1 MPTTTTVMTSASEE
15 SPSKDLTNLE
25 AKEPH
30 NNHQQEQEQ
39 QRTNDEIGA
48 CDDLGSSDE
57 VKVFNDEDE
66 RDGDVTES
74 YQAELQ
80 AEKTSLIHESE
91 QVLLLQL
98 RIAADP
104 PLHII
109 EIKRRVTNGGCK
121 HPLEAIIHV
130 DFFFCFA
137 DQSHFFGYIKFR
149 GRQLRQGPDLSSRG
163 PSSRYDYL
171 LNYILVN
178 SM

>member
-130 DFFFCFA
+130 DFFFALQTKATSSATSSFVGGSL
-137 DQSHFFGYIKFR
+137 DKDLIFR
-149 GRQLRQGPDLSSRG
+149 HEDLPLG
-163 PSSRYDYL
+163 TTTY
-171 LNYILVN
+171 
-178 SM
+178 